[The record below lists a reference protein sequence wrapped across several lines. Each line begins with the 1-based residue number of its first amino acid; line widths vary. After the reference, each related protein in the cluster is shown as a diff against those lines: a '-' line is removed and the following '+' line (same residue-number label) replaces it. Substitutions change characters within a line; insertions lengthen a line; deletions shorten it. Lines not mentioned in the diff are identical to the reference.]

1 MAQTSPHTPAFTVTY
16 TGEPFRVEASRIGAD
31 TTIDAVALTDPD
43 WSVPTIDQFFD
54 TSTSRLPELIDL
66 AVSTGAI
73 VVPPGLSLIVYSDQ
87 DEQGVGFYVM
97 VANGP
102 SPQPPYLT
110 TGWNNVREVAV
121 DLNQLEDW
129 ETEQALAPER
139 IEAALHYVLA
149 CANQTLGITFTE
161 TEAPQ

>member
-1 MAQTSPHTPAFTVTY
+1 MAQTSDTPAFTVAY
-16 TGEPFRVEASRIGAD
+16 TGEPFRVEPSRIGAGE
-31 TTIDAVALTDPD
+31 TTDDVTLTDPD

-54 TSTSRLPELIDL
+54 TSTGRLPELIDL

-87 DEQGVGFYVM
+87 DEHGVGFYVM
-97 VANGP
+97 VANAP

-139 IEAALHYVLA
+139 IGAALHYVVA
-149 CANQTLGITFTE
+149 CANQALGVSFTE
-161 TEAPQ
+161 AEGSR